1 MRATTFRADDDTL
14 ARLSTV
20 SERLGIA
27 KAAFVREAT
36 IARIAS
42 VEATEGLAG
51 EHVERVVRE
60 RVNEAVLPLHARLR
74 RLELHIAHRPRRGA
88 PHSAFSIAGT
98 PFIKWNSCVMK
109 PTSLRR

>member
-20 SERLGIA
+20 SERLGVARATFI
-27 KAAFVREAT
+27 REAT

-42 VEATEGLAG
+42 IEATEGLAG
-51 EHVERVVRE
+51 ERLERLVRE

-74 RLELHIAHRPRRGA
+74 RLELHVARRPR
-88 PHSAFSIAGT
+88 
-98 PFIKWNSCVMK
+98 
-109 PTSLRR
+109 